1 MTDKPAASAPAT
13 VPAAPTMD
21 SVLVGELT
29 DSIAPMPTRTTIYL
43 RTFVPYQAYRFARV
57 NLKML
62 KMTRRSHA
70 H

>member
-1 MTDKPAASAPAT
+1 MTDKPETASPAT
-13 VPAAPTMD
+13 VPAAPEAD

-29 DSIAPMPTRTTIYL
+29 GSIAPMPTRTTIYL

-62 KMTRRSHA
+62 KMTRRSHT